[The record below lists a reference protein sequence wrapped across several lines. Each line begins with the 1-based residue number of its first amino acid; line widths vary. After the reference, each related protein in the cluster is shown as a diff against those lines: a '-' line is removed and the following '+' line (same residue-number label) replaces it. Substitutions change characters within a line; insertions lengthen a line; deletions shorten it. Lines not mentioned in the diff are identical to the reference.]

1 MENSNTSDRDITISI
16 ISDLEKDAYGRRLR
30 RDLSAHTDEQLQ
42 AEMDYLDNY
51 IAVSSAVEEEE
62 EDETLFE
69 YIYGE

>member
-1 MENSNTSDRDITISI
+1 M
-16 ISDLEKDAYGRRLR
+16 AVAFA

-62 EDETLFE
+62 EEETLFE